1 MGIVSAILSPA
12 FLVNNIQFI
21 ALVAG
26 VIVLVFFEDLIIKK
40 FIFLSA
46 DFVKSKIS
54 EGVGVLYENNGI
66 RSGWAKF
73 IKRYVSEAFATFLVI
88 FYCYAGSV
96 LLGIYILEPIF
107 QRLKSIILIIVVEG
121 FFTEKNL
128 ADVVLRCGNR
138 HVDQLVK
145 PFGGPY

>member
-107 QRLKSIILIIVVEG
+107 QRLKSIILIIVIG
-121 FFTEKNL
+121 LF
-128 ADVVLRCGNR
+128 VLTNYVINNSKIRKMLFHLDIDNR
-138 HVDQLVK
+138 K
-145 PFGGPY
+145 GKK

>member
-1 MGIVSAILSPA
+1 
-12 FLVNNIQFI
+12 
-21 ALVAG
+21 
-26 VIVLVFFEDLIIKK
+26 
-40 FIFLSA
+40 
-46 DFVKSKIS
+46 VKSKIS

-107 QRLKSIILIIVVEG
+107 QRLKSIILIIVIG
-121 FFTEKNL
+121 LF
-128 ADVVLRCGNR
+128 VLTNYVINNSKIRKMLFHLDIDNR
-138 HVDQLVK
+138 K
-145 PFGGPY
+145 GKK